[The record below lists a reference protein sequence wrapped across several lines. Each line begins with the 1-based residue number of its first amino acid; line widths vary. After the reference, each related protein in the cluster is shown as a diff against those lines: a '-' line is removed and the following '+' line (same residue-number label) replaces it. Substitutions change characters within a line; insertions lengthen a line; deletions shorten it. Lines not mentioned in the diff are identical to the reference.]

1 MSTTLN
7 DQVVQLVFG
16 LANLSVDIPLTN
28 ISLPVLDVLFAILI
42 NYSYRSAL
50 GVSHNQIG
58 WYQGLLATLV
68 MATGGGCTV
77 AVLRG
82 EPIGILK
89 SNQFWGIHCTTY
101 LAMFSNPYVYQLV
114 NFLFSVPVV
123 EHIFTLSDS
132 VLRALAM
139 IQVGIDG
146 VNSNPALGPD
156 KFVAKIL
163 CGTLAGCGGGLWIDA
178 FRLNQPVWSFSTP
191 RLLHVASVDM
201 KISFATTLFY
211 LATTTPAVVEYL
223 NLPELKIVEAQAWSV
238 VVLTS
243 GLVYG
248 TYANRW
254 AKQAKAIKE
263 LNEKTSSV
271 VIEEHKKSE

>member
-1 MSTTLN
+1 
-7 DQVVQLVFG
+7 
-16 LANLSVDIPLTN
+16 
-28 ISLPVLDVLFAILI
+28 
-42 NYSYRSAL
+42 
-50 GVSHNQIG
+50 
-58 WYQGLLATLV
+58 
-68 MATGGGCTV
+68 
-77 AVLRG
+77 
-82 EPIGILK
+82 
-89 SNQFWGIHCTTY
+89 
-101 LAMFSNPYVYQLV
+101 MFSNPYVYQLV
-114 NFLFSVPVV
+114 DFLFSVPIV

-139 IQVGIDG
+139 IEVGIDG

-163 CGTLAGCGGGLWIDA
+163 CGTLAGCGGGLWIGKFIYTYVDVKGEVEIEIVCVYRYTDTNILKDA

-238 VVLTS
+238 VFLTS

-248 TYANRW
+248 TYADRW
-254 AKQAKAIKE
+254 AKQAKAVKE

-271 VIEEHKKSE
+271 VIEDHKKSE